1 MKTYT
6 KSKTTSILKYK
17 TKTCTLTILIEKK
30 PIYSQLRKL
39 KDLELQNRLGTYS
52 KTTLLS
58 TSRINSKVKCQ
69 DNLDKLSI
77 QCLLQNSAGLKTS
90 NVGIKTHL
98 ALFTTIKIILVMREL
113 SPKKSHQ
120 AVLLLSVEKIYRV
133 KLNSF
138 KNLINLKK
146 LKKKTNIKD
155 NLKSQ

>member
-1 MKTYT
+1 MRTYT

-17 TKTCTLTILIEKK
+17 TKTCTLTILTEKK

-77 QCLLQNSAGLKTS
+77 QCLLQSSAGLKTS
-90 NVGIKTHL
+90 NVGIKTYL

-146 LKKKTNIKD
+146 LKKKTNIKN

>member
-1 MKTYT
+1 M
-6 KSKTTSILKYK
+6 LKYK
-17 TKTCTLTILIEKK
+17 PKTCTLIILTEKK
-30 PIYSQLRKL
+30 LIYSQLRKL
-39 KDLELQNRLGTYS
+39 KDLKLQNRLGTYS
-52 KTTLLS
+52 KTILLS

-77 QCLLQNSAGLKTS
+77 QCLLQSSAGLKMS

-113 SPKKSHQ
+113 SLKKSLQ
-120 AVLLLSVEKIYRV
+120 AVLLLSVEKIYKV

-146 LKKKTNIKD
+146 LMKKTNIKN

>member
-1 MKTYT
+1 M
-6 KSKTTSILKYK
+6 LKYK
-17 TKTCTLTILIEKK
+17 IKTCTLTILTEKK

-39 KDLELQNRLGTYS
+39 KDLELQNRLETYS

-58 TSRINSKVKCQ
+58 ASRINSKVKCQ

-77 QCLLQNSAGLKTS
+77 QYLLQSSAGLKTS

-138 KNLINLKK
+138 KNLISLKK